1 MLKLLSAEKVRNA
14 RRKVGDFLPGEKL
27 DRTFHWRN
35 QDLGETPKQKK
46 LISLSQFI
54 IEEQI
59 KIPYASGEFSA
70 LLNHL
75 VYAAKIVGREV
86 RKAGL
91 LDDILGATDDVN
103 VQGETQMKLDQ
114 YADLAFNN
122 ALKICGHLCV
132 LASEEHEEI
141 VPIPSGY
148 NIGKYT
154 MAIDPLD
161 GSSNIDTNV
170 SIGTIFSIHQRLDPT
185 SKSPGSEKDLLQKGS
200 LQRSAGYII
209 YGSSTMLVLS
219 TGKGVS
225 GFTLDPSVGEF
236 LLSHPQMK
244 MPESGDIYS
253 ANEGNAS
260 YWSPQVQN
268 YLNHIKSIEKGK
280 KPKTARYIGSLVA
293 DFHRNLLKGGIF
305 LYPND
310 TKSSKYPNGK
320 LRLLYE
326 AAPMAFIAEQAG
338 GMAVTVKGERILDLT
353 PNELHQR
360 TTLVIGSKKE
370 VEEFLSFA

>member
-1 MLKLLSAEKVRNA
+1 M
-14 RRKVGDFLPGEKL
+14 
-27 DRTFHWRN
+27 
-35 QDLGETPKQKK
+35 GETPKQKK

>member
-1 MLKLLSAEKVRNA
+1 LEPNSKE
-14 RRKVGDFLPGEKL
+14 PGNE
-27 DRTFHWRN
+27 R
-35 QDLGETPKQKK
+35 
-46 LISLSQFI
+46 
-54 IEEQI
+54 
-59 KIPYASGEFSA
+59 
-70 LLNHL
+70 
-75 VYAAKIVGREV
+75 
-86 RKAGL
+86 
-91 LDDILGATDDVN
+91 
-103 VQGETQMKLDQ
+103 
-114 YADLAFNN
+114 
-122 ALKICGHLCV
+122 
-132 LASEEHEEI
+132 
-141 VPIPSGY
+141 
-148 NIGKYT
+148 
-154 MAIDPLD
+154 
-161 GSSNIDTNV
+161 
-170 SIGTIFSIHQRLDPT
+170 
-185 SKSPGSEKDLLQKGS
+185 DLLQKGH
-200 LQRSAGYII
+200 LQRCAGYII

-236 LLSHPQMK
+236 LLSHPNMQ

-260 YWSPQVQN
+260 YWSPEVQA
-268 YLNHIKSIEKGK
+268 YLQKIKSIEGGK

-353 PNELHQR
+353 PKDLHER
-360 TTLVIGSKKE
+360 TTLIIGSKKE
-370 VEEFLSFA
+370 VEEFLTFVAK

>member
-1 MLKLLSAEKVRNA
+1 MA
-14 RRKVGDFLPGEKL
+14 
-27 DRTFHWRN
+27 
-35 QDLGETPKQKK
+35 TPQQKK
-46 LISLSQFI
+46 LISLPQFI
-54 IEEQI
+54 IESQRHF
-59 KIPYASGEFSA
+59 PHASGDFTA
-70 LLNHL
+70 LMNQL

-91 LDDILGATDDVN
+91 LEDILGATKDTN

-114 YADLAFNN
+114 YADSAFTN

-132 LASEEHEEI
+132 LASEENEEI
-141 VPIPSGY
+141 VSIPQGY
-148 NIGKYT
+148 PIGKYT

-170 SIGTIFSIHQRLDPT
+170 SIGSIFSIHHRKDPN
-185 SKSPGSEKDLLQKGS
+185 SRNPGTQEDLLQPGH
-200 LQRSAGYII
+200 LQRCAGYVI
-209 YGSSTMLVLS
+209 YGSSTMLVFT
-219 TGKGVS
+219 TGRGVH

-236 LLSHPQMK
+236 LLSHPDMT
-244 MPESGDIYS
+244 MPELGEVYS

-260 YWSPQVQN
+260 YWSKEVQN
-268 YLNHIKSIEKGK
+268 YLNHIKSIEGGR
-280 KPKTARYIGSLVA
+280 KPKTGRYIGSLVA

-326 AAPMAFIAEQAG
+326 AAPMALIAEQAG
-338 GMAVTVKGERILDLT
+338 GMAVTVFGERILDLN
-353 PNELHQR
+353 PKELHER

-370 VEEFLSFA
+370 VEDFLTFAPKK

>member
-1 MLKLLSAEKVRNA
+1 M
-14 RRKVGDFLPGEKL
+14 
-27 DRTFHWRN
+27 
-35 QDLGETPKQKK
+35 PKQKK
-46 LISLSQFI
+46 QISLSQFI
-54 IEEQI
+54 IEEQL
-59 KIPYASGEFSA
+59 KIPGASGEFSA

-75 VYAAKIVGREV
+75 VYASKIVAREV

-91 LDDILGATDDVN
+91 LHDILGSTDETN

-114 YADLAFNN
+114 YADNAFNQS
-122 ALKICGHLCV
+122 LKICGHLCA

-141 VPIPSGY
+141 IPIPSGY
-148 NIGKYT
+148 AIGKYT

-170 SIGTIFSIHQRLDPT
+170 SIGTIFSIHQRLEPS
-185 SKSPGSEKDLLQKGS
+185 SKAPGTEKDLLQKGS
-200 LQRSAGYII
+200 LQRCAGYII

-219 TGKGVS
+219 TGKSVV
-225 GFTLDPSVGEF
+225 GFTLDPSLGEF
-236 LLSHPQMK
+236 LLSHPDMK
-244 MPESGDIYS
+244 MPDSGSIYS

-260 YWSPQVQN
+260 YWGKEVQD
-268 YLNHIKSIEKGK
+268 YIAHIKSIEGGK
-280 KPKTARYIGSLVA
+280 KPKTGRYIGSLVA

-326 AAPMAFIAEQAG
+326 AAPMAYIAEQAG
-338 GMAVTVKGERILDLT
+338 GMAVTVKGERILDLE
-353 PNELHQR
+353 PKSLHER
-360 TTLVIGSKKE
+360 TTLVIGSKQE
-370 VEEFLSFA
+370 VLEFLSFVK

>member
-1 MLKLLSAEKVRNA
+1 MLPTHNHKNGVKNI
-14 RRKVGDFLPGEKL
+14 
-27 DRTFHWRN
+27 
-35 QDLGETPKQKK
+35 LGEPVNATPKQKK

-54 IEEQI
+54 LEEQL
-59 KIPYASGEFSA
+59 KIPHASGEFTA
-70 LLNHL
+70 LLSHL

-91 LDDILGATDDVN
+91 LDDILGATEDTN

-114 YADLAFNN
+114 YADNAFNQS
-122 ALKICGHLCV
+122 LKICGHLCV
-132 LASEEHEEI
+132 LASEEHEAI
-141 VPIPSGY
+141 IPIPGGY

-170 SIGTIFSIHQRLDPT
+170 SIGTIFSIHQRLEPN
-185 SKSPGSEKDLLQKGS
+185 SKEPGTEKDLLQKGH
-200 LQRSAGYII
+200 LQRCAGYII

-236 LLSHPQMK
+236 LLSHPNMQ

-260 YWSPQVQN
+260 YWSPEVQA
-268 YLNHIKSIEKGK
+268 YLQKIKSIEGGK

-353 PNELHQR
+353 PKELHER
-360 TTLVIGSKKE
+360 TTLIIGSKRE
-370 VEEFLSFA
+370 VEEFLTFVPK